1 MYELLI
7 YPIVSNNNLKI
18 IHNHTDKEWKRLE
31 KNIKKINFYTNACKL
46 LEVKKYN
53 KELLYVKLEY
63 YDGDENRYYDPL
75 QETPVRFM
83 NTLNENNPSF
93 YLKSEKNKI
102 IDKFVAIKIKEK
114 YSKDNKEWENY
125 FYK

>member
-7 YPIVSNNNLKI
+7 YPIVTNDKLNI
-18 IHNHTDKEWKRLE
+18 IYNYTDEEWKRLI
-31 KNIKKINFYTNACKL
+31 KNIKKINFHSNACKL

-63 YDGDENRYYDPL
+63 SDESDDYDPL

-83 NTLNENNPSF
+83 NTLNQNQPSF
-93 YLKSEKNKI
+93 YLKSEKNKTVNRL
-102 IDKFVAIKIKEK
+102 VAIKIKEGNFIK
-114 YSKDNKEWENY
+114 REWEDY
-125 FYK
+125 YY